1 MSAPEAE
8 YVGRADRIDGPGHLV
23 TLWVPEEEAMA
34 LASEYDAGSPTSPN
48 AADSRLFARPI
59 AAALKA
65 AGVGQTP

>member
-8 YVGRADRIDGPGHLV
+8 YVGRADRIEGPGHLV
-23 TLWVPEEEAMA
+23 TLWVPDDEAIA
-34 LASEYDAGSPTSPN
+34 LAAGYDESSATSPS